1 MIVQERKAGKA
12 LFLTIDGVPNA
23 LASTLSTTMS
33 SNAGKA
39 VLTID
44 EPKVAPGI
52 MGKAGYLMSKEDQ
65 ERVKLAIT
73 KATSMEEIRRLE
85 RSLRDGYL
93 PEMESI
99 GA

>member
-1 MIVQERKAGKA
+1 M
-12 LFLTIDGVPNA
+12 
-23 LASTLSTTMS
+23 
-33 SNAGKA
+33 
-39 VLTID
+39 LTID
-44 EPKVAPGI
+44 EPKIAPGVR
-52 MGKAGYLMSKEDQ
+52 GKAGYLMSKEDQ
-65 ERVKLAIT
+65 EHVKAAIA

>member
-1 MIVQERKAGKA
+1 
-12 LFLTIDGVPNA
+12 
-23 LASTLSTTMS
+23 MS

-44 EPKVAPGI
+44 EPKAVPGVR
-52 MGKAGYLMSKEDQ
+52 GKAGHLMSKEDQ
-65 ERVKLAIT
+65 DRVKAAIA